1 MIVFNK
7 DGNLRKT
14 ICSMKVFSA
23 AQLHQAD
30 KVTTE
35 KHDITPLDLMERA
48 GTLIFNWL
56 HQRMQGAQVPV
67 HIFCGIGN
75 NGGDGLVL
83 GRHLIEHGYVVNIY
97 IANFTDK
104 RSKCFLIN
112 YDRIKE
118 ISKKW
123 PILMTSE
130 ADFPEIHQDDVVIDA
145 IFGIG
150 LNRAPEG
157 WVKKLIQ
164 YLNNEK
170 AFRLSIDIPSGLHA
184 NKAVADKEAVLMA
197 NHTLTFQAP
206 KLAFFL
212 PESGPFVPYYETI
225 DIGLDPE
232 FLYETEALARLISK
246 TEAKQFYKQRKKYSH
261 KGDYGHVL
269 IAGGSHGKM
278 GAAVLAAKAAYRS
291 GAGLVTAFVPDC
303 GYTIMQTALPEAMT
317 LTDVKSDLITDIKT
331 DINPTSVAIGMGIG
345 TAPNT
350 INALKKFF
358 TAYQGAVVI
367 DADAINCIAMDEELK
382 SLIPKHS
389 VLTPHPGEL
398 KRLIGDWSDDY
409 DKLSKVQAF
418 AKERQC
424 IILIKGANS
433 ITVFEDSLY
442 INTSGNPGM
451 ATGGSGDVLSGMIA
465 GLLAQGYEA
474 LQATLFATY
483 IHGSAGNLV
492 SQANG
497 FEAVM
502 AGDIADHIGK
512 AFLLLFEPDVPVQP
526 EAEAEEE
533 T

>member
-35 KHDITPLDLMERA
+35 KNGITPLDLMERA

-112 YDRIKE
+112 YDRIKK

-123 PILMTSE
+123 PVLMTSA

-157 WVKKLIQ
+157 WVKELIQ
-164 YLNNEK
+164 YLNNKK

-184 NKAVADKEAVLMA
+184 NKPVADKDAVLMA

-212 PESGPFVPYYETI
+212 PESGRFVPYYETI
-225 DIGLDPE
+225 DIGLDAE
-232 FLYETEALARLISK
+232 FLLESEPLAELVSRY
-246 TEAKQFYKQRKKYSH
+246 EAKLLYKQRKKYSH

-269 IAGGSHGKM
+269 IAGGSHGKI
-278 GAAVLAAKAAYRS
+278 GATVLAAKAAYRS
-291 GAGLVTAFVPDC
+291 GAGLVTAFIPDC
-303 GYTIMQTALPEAMT
+303 GYNIMQTAVPEAMT
-317 LTDVKSDLITDIKT
+317 LTDIKSDFITEIST
-331 DINPTSVAIGMGIG
+331 DLQPTAVAVGMGLG
-345 TAPNT
+345 TEPESL
-350 INALKKFF
+350 NALKKFF
-358 TAYQGAVVI
+358 SANNGALVI

-382 SLIPKHS
+382 SLIPKHAI
-389 VLTPHPGEL
+389 LTPHPGEL
-398 KRLIGDWSDDY
+398 RRLIGDWSDDY
-409 DKLSKVQAF
+409 DKLTRTKAF
-418 AKERQC
+418 AKEHEC
-424 IILIKGANS
+424 IVLIKGANS
-433 ITVFEDSLY
+433 ITVFEDTLY

-465 GLLAQGYEA
+465 GLLAQGYEP
-474 LQATLFATY
+474 LQAAIFATY

-512 AFLLLFEPDVPVQP
+512 AFLQLLEPEPPVQP
-526 EAEAEEE
+526 EADEEA
-533 T
+533 

>member
-1 MIVFNK
+1 
-7 DGNLRKT
+7 
-14 ICSMKVFSA
+14 MKVFSA
-23 AQLHQAD
+23 EQLHQAD

-35 KHDITPLDLMERA
+35 KHDLTSIDLMERA

-83 GRHLIEHGYVVNIY
+83 GRLLIEHGYKVHIY

-118 ISKKW
+118 VTKKW

-130 ADFPEIHQDDVVIDA
+130 ADFPTIHPDDVIIDA
-145 IFGIG
+145 VFGIG
-150 LNRAPEG
+150 LNRAPSG

-164 YLNNEK
+164 YLNNQK
-170 AFRLSIDIPSGLHA
+170 AFKLSIDIPSGLHA
-184 NKAVADKEAVLMA
+184 NKPVADKEAVIKA
-197 NHTLTFQAP
+197 NHTLTFQSP

-212 PESGPFVPYYETI
+212 PDSGIFVPYYETV
-225 DIGLDPE
+225 DIGLDSE
-232 FLYETEALARLISK
+232 FLSGIEPLAELISK
-246 TEAKQFYKQRKKYSH
+246 KEAQQFYKQRRKYSH
-261 KGDYGHVL
+261 KGNYGHVL
-269 IAGGSHGKM
+269 VIGGSYGKM
-278 GAAVLAAKAAYRS
+278 GAAILAAKAAYRTGS
-291 GAGLVTAFVPDC
+291 GLVTAFIPEC
-303 GYTIMQTALPEAMT
+303 GYQIMQTALPEAMT
-317 LTDVKSDLITDIKT
+317 ITDVENEFLTRITTQIK
-331 DINPTSVAIGMGIG
+331 PSAVVAGMGIG
-345 TAPNT
+345 TAPQT
-350 INALKKFF
+350 VKALKKYLSEN
-358 TAYQGAVVI
+358 TTAVVI
-367 DADAINCIAMDEELK
+367 DADAINCIAIDEELR

-409 DKLSKVQAF
+409 DKLAKTKAF
-418 AKERQC
+418 AKEHEC

-433 ITVFEDSLY
+433 ITVFEDKLY

-465 GLLAQGYEA
+465 SLLGQGYDP
-474 LQATLFATY
+474 LPATVFAAY
-483 IHGSAGNLV
+483 LHGSAGNIA
-492 SQANG
+492 SQSIS
-497 FEAVM
+497 FEALM

-512 AFLLLFEPDVPVQP
+512 AYLSLFAPEPP
-526 EAEAEEE
+526 EQASEEE
-533 T
+533 EA